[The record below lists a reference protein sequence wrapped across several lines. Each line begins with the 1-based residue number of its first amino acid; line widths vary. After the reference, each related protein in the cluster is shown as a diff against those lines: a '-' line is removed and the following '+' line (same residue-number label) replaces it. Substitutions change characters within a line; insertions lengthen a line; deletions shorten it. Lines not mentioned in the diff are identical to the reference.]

1 MHRPWNRTYLVVPR
15 TVLLGFLCGR
25 ARCATVY
32 VAVYLCSKCWA
43 TDVDFQS
50 WLDEG
55 DHLGV
60 LFVAVPVGLGVKDR
74 LSRRNSGT
82 TVPRCKWQWR
92 FSASESETLHVRVG
106 HSLSVSFLTWNA
118 DDAGVVLDH
127 APASLPLHCFPWRNP
142 QVALH
147 GNALGIRIPHRC
159 GVLDVVWSCCR

>member
-1 MHRPWNRTYLVVPR
+1 MCVAIEIPKAARTHVFTDPISCIARGTERIWLCTHR
-15 TVLLGFLCGR
+15 VLLGFLCGR

-55 DHLGV
+55 DHFGV

-82 TVPRCKWQWR
+82 TGRDL
-92 FSASESETLHVRVG
+92 FSDGVTWVMTLV
-106 HSLSVSFLTWNA
+106 
-118 DDAGVVLDH
+118 
-127 APASLPLHCFPWRNP
+127 
-142 QVALH
+142 
-147 GNALGIRIPHRC
+147 
-159 GVLDVVWSCCR
+159 